1 MRSNTWK
8 IPWVVFIKIDLSD
21 CIKFYSFTTDFP
33 LKVIANKLFISGVKS
48 ESRWKLKLHHKF
60 SSITKYEA
68 FYSRCAFNTG
78 EIENLKKKKTK
89 LLLKVKIIKSNS
101 DE

>member
-60 SSITKYEA
+60 SSITKYQA
-68 FYSRCAFNTG
+68 F
-78 EIENLKKKKTK
+78 I
-89 LLLKVKIIKSNS
+89 
-101 DE
+101 